1 MSQAYTADTPFRLA
15 VSWLLSF
22 FSKMFCS
29 FAFFFGKEGFPF
41 PPQVMG
47 DSWVTDVKRSRSG
60 HVVRSP
66 MGEALCH
73 SVTQTLGA
81 VDPWF

>member
-22 FSKMFCS
+22 FFKNVLQFCIRGRGVS
-29 FAFFFGKEGFPF
+29 VST
-41 PPQVMG
+41 QVMG

>member
-22 FSKMFCS
+22 FSKHVLQFCIFRGRVS
-29 FAFFFGKEGFPF
+29 T
-41 PPQVMG
+41 QVMG